1 MKPQPAAY
9 FMVTGTNSISWDD
22 VVWRALMALARGR
35 PGTLRPAVE
44 TPETVPFL

>member
-9 FMVTGTNSISWDD
+9 FMVTGTNSISWDE

-35 PGTLRPAVE
+35 PGTLTPAVV